1 MYEVSHK
8 KRNGAYVNDEAR
20 KKNYYCKSIS
30 LCVFI
35 INNIEGNVPG
45 SFGSLKN
52 LQVLNMDSN
61 LLSSDVRK
69 VFRNLTNLEVLDLSE
84 NPYLVSEISE
94 DIGELGRINA
104 SVPGLRNE

>member
-1 MYEVSHK
+1 LS
-8 KRNGAYVNDEAR
+8 R
-20 KKNYYCKSIS
+20 
-30 LCVFI
+30 
-35 INNIEGNVPG
+35 NNIEGNVPG

-94 DIGELGRINA
+94 DIGELEQCLSGNHDPFSMSGFAGRINA